1 GSASYQIR
9 AMAVSP
15 HCRGQGL
22 GKLLLV
28 GVEHFLASRGTAL
41 VWANARSEAVGFYQ
55 QQGYRVVSDEFVI
68 ADVGPH
74 YLVSKSLVC
83 KSLVSKSLNNVGV
96 MPCPRRYSLFINKT
110 KRFTD
115 DPRHCPCPWH
125 LPGCH
130 CAVCHRKTAHRCGSI
145 ARSLQ
150 SGNLGAGQPGGGPER
165 LQ

>member
-1 GSASYQIR
+1 VTTGIGAILQEISAQQTWPLRSEVLRPGRPLSACIFSGDDAPDTHHFGMVDSNGDIVGIVSALRNSHPAVAGSASYQIR

-83 KSLVSKSLNNVGV
+83 KSLVSKSLNNV
-96 MPCPRRYSLFINKT
+96 
-110 KRFTD
+110 
-115 DPRHCPCPWH
+115 
-125 LPGCH
+125 
-130 CAVCHRKTAHRCGSI
+130 
-145 ARSLQ
+145 
-150 SGNLGAGQPGGGPER
+150 
-165 LQ
+165 